1 MATHIAGSK
10 HQARLRGTT
19 GGPVSPPFSVPFGTG
34 GSPGAVQSQGE
45 PAHMLQCDPSLL
57 NRTAMRPGGCASD
70 SPESLL
76 EGQGLAPP
84 ALSGWARTLPPP
96 PLPPPPHATTVA
108 GQRPSLPPQ
117 PPPSWPGWRQTPH
130 LPPPPHAATV
140 AATAPVPRREQPT
153 TAPGRSSRLTL
164 VSVTAA
170 VTKGR
175 DRPDHQR
182 TPSSKAAARKRKR
195 ERDREEYRRLKQAA
209 AQAPGAAVTTGTVT
223 ALQPAAP
230 EAARS
235 QAEHTVRPS
244 CGGTNANRRA
254 REVHM
259 ESLARLNTI
268 VWPM

>member
-1 MATHIAGSK
+1 M
-10 HQARLRGTT
+10 
-19 GGPVSPPFSVPFGTG
+19 
-34 GSPGAVQSQGE
+34 
-45 PAHMLQCDPSLL
+45 
-57 NRTAMRPGGCASD
+57 
-70 SPESLL
+70 
-76 EGQGLAPP
+76 
-84 ALSGWARTLPPP
+84 
-96 PLPPPPHATTVA
+96 
-108 GQRPSLPPQ
+108 
-117 PPPSWPGWRQTPH
+117 
-130 LPPPPHAATV
+130 
-140 AATAPVPRREQPT
+140 
-153 TAPGRSSRLTL
+153 RSSVLTL

-209 AQAPGAAVTTGTVT
+209 AQAPGAAVTTGTAT

-268 VWPM
+268 VGSDERSRLLQTQTIKTAARRLAKIGKDESHTARVQKRQKMLGGANGWRGMRSSTSLVC